1 MDDIECHVTNRLQ
14 SPGKG
19 GDLFDRLNK
28 LYQYAGQ
35 VRRQLEE
42 VNTKMFDRLRSKIS
56 GEHDRGNMLMNL
68 INEYLD
74 QPPDQVVTSYEA
86 GYDNLDLFINGLLTD
101 REMPFEIKER
111 EPGMIYYQKTPA
123 RIILALIKKAAF
135 QHGDVFY
142 DLGSGLG
149 QVTILVNLLTS
160 VISKGVEYE
169 PAYINYA
176 KACAAGL
183 NLSDTHFINEDARY
197 ADYSSGNVFFMYT
210 PFEGEMLREVLLR
223 LYTEA
228 KKRKIRIFTYGS
240 CTAEISRQHWLGHV
254 NEIQNYMLELAEFVS
269 LIHKGPART
278 DRAMDYPQRTERNE
292 SPDHQEYIRN
302 V

>member
-1 MDDIECHVTNRLQ
+1 MPDR
-14 SPGKG
+14 SG
-19 GDLFDRLNK
+19 GSWRKSIQKCLTAF
-28 LYQYAGQ
+28 
-35 VRRQLEE
+35 
-42 VNTKMFDRLRSKIS
+42 RSKIS

-74 QPPDQVVTSYEA
+74 QPPDQVVTPYEA

-101 REMPFEIKER
+101 RELPFEIKER

-169 PAYINYA
+169 PAYVNYA

-197 ADYSSGNVFFMYT
+197 ADYS
-210 PFEGEMLREVLLR
+210 
-223 LYTEA
+223 
-228 KKRKIRIFTYGS
+228 IRQCIFYVY
-240 CTAEISRQHWLGHV
+240 A
-254 NEIQNYMLELAEFVS
+254 F
-269 LIHKGPART
+269 
-278 DRAMDYPQRTERNE
+278 
-292 SPDHQEYIRN
+292 
-302 V
+302 

>member
-14 SPGKG
+14 STGES
-19 GDLFDRLNK
+19 GDSFDRLND
-28 LYQYAGQ
+28 LNQYAGQ

-56 GEHDRGNMLMNL
+56 GEHERGKMLMNL
-68 INEYLD
+68 IGEYLD
-74 QPPDQVVTSYEA
+74 QPPDQVVTPYEA
-86 GYDNLDLFINGLLTD
+86 GYDDLDLFINGLLTD
-101 REMPFEIKER
+101 RELPVEIKER
-111 EPGMIYYQKTPA
+111 EPGMIYFQKTPA
-123 RIILALIKKAAF
+123 RIILELIKKAAF

-149 QVTILVNLLTS
+149 QATILVSLLAS

-169 PAYINYA
+169 PAYVNYA
-176 KACAAGL
+176 RACAAGL

-210 PFEGEMLREVLLR
+210 PFEGEILREVLLL
-223 LYTEA
+223 LYAEA
-228 KKRKIRIFTYGS
+228 KNRKIRIFTYGS
-240 CTAEISRQHWLGHV
+240 CTAEVAHQHWLGQV
-254 NEIQNYMLELAEFVS
+254 NENQNYRLELAEFVS

-278 DRAMDYPQRTERNE
+278 DRAMDYPQKIERNE